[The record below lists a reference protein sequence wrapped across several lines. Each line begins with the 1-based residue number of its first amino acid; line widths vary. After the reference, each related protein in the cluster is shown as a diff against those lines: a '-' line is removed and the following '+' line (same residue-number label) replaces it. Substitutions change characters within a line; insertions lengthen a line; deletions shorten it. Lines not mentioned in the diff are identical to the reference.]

1 MSCRAAALTGTV
13 ALLVA
18 IAIVIVLLV
27 VMFQ

>member
-1 MSCRAAALTGTV
+1 MSCRAAVLTGIV

-18 IAIVIVLLV
+18 IAIVIVLLM

>member
-1 MSCRAAALTGTV
+1 MSCRAAVLTGAV

-18 IAIVIVLLV
+18 MAIVIVLLV

>member
-1 MSCRAAALTGTV
+1 MSCRAAVLTGTV